1 MQLSKTLPYSETK
14 KLANLFGITV
24 WPFILKGNP
33 AFKTCCPDQ
42 MNIGGICTSAEQR
55 NTINF

>member
-14 KLANLFGITV
+14 KLSNLFGITV

-33 AFKTCCPDQ
+33 ASKTRCPD
-42 MNIGGICTSAEQR
+42 
-55 NTINF
+55 